1 MTFTTPIEMPF
12 SMHYGNEHYTTYSV
26 KVGRVVNLFS
36 KLEYFNF
43 LTLETDPTVETFCEQ
58 PLEIEIREDGKIKKA
73 VFDMWVRYKDGREEL
88 QEVKY
93 TKELSGDSAAA
104 IRSQEQIRRQKHWC
118 EDNDFPFVVRTEE
131 DLLKGEYLM
140 QNRSVIAGLVRRYTP
155 TNAEHYNKLVI
166 RCVEDAYY
174 AGYKKI
180 LVNDLIRKEL
190 LPIGSEWGHL
200 AYMYVRGMIN
210 LNISNKPLDL
220 RTEVRLHA
228 EEGR

>member
-1 MTFTTPIEMPF
+1 MSFTPIEIPRGT
-12 SMHYGNEHYTTYSV
+12 HYGNEFYAVYSV
-26 KVGRVVNLFS
+26 KVGRIVNLFS

-58 PLEIEIREDGKIKKA
+58 PLEIQIVEDGKVKKA
-73 VFDMWVRYKDGREEL
+73 IFDMWVRYKDGREEF

-118 EDNDFPFVVRTEE
+118 EDNNFSFVVRTED
-131 DLLKGEYLM
+131 DLLKGEYLI

-166 RCVEDAYY
+166 RCIEDAYY
-174 AGYKKI
+174 ERRKKI
-180 LVNDLIRKEL
+180 LMNDLITKEL
-190 LPIGSEWGHL
+190 LPIGNEWAHI
-200 AYMYVRGMIN
+200 AYMYVRGMID
-210 LNISNKPLDL
+210 LNIGSKPLDL
-220 RTEVRLHA
+220 RTEVRLYA
-228 EEGR
+228 EESR